1 MSYYDRLKEK
11 IADYIVRDEVV
22 EDDKVISAYTLFKSL
37 DSAENELKNDESKN
51 ALLDKLN
58 SFFPDVKETLKKGI
72 INKKKFSQ
80 VIRNKNKFDKII
92 YCWER
97 HNKTPQLLLCRKFN
111 RENTEFVSLYRPIG
125 DEDIYTDRREELDP
139 SIIEECRDELMTSFD
154 IVEFYLKLS
163 KQFDK
168 TEFSQK
174 ITNGD
179 FYFSISWN
187 DFSLA
192 NHYIDLTEEADPENY
207 QNAKCFGKDKTIK
220 DIIKENEE
228 TILRNTP
235 IKLKKLDPF
244 FVALVKRYKSK
255 EIQKT
260 YKKEA

>member
-22 EDDKVISAYTLFKSL
+22 ENDKVISAYTLFKSL
-37 DSAENELKNDESKN
+37 DSAENELNDDEGKS

-72 INKKKFSQ
+72 INKKKFSK

-92 YCWER
+92 YCWQR

-125 DEDIYTDRREELDP
+125 DEDIYIDRREELDP

-168 TEFSQK
+168 TKFSQK
-174 ITNGD
+174 IINGD
-179 FYFSISWN
+179 FCFSIYWSN
-187 DFSLA
+187 SVD
-192 NHYIDLTEEADPENY
+192 HYIELTEEADPEKY
-207 QNAKCFGKDKTIK
+207 QNAKCFGKDKTIR

-228 TILRNTP
+228 AILKNTP
-235 IKLKKLDPF
+235 IKLKNLDPF
-244 FVALVKRYKSK
+244 FVALVERYREK
-255 EIQKT
+255 ENQKV
-260 YKKEA
+260 YKKD

>member
-37 DSAENELKNDESKN
+37 DSAENELKDDESKN

-92 YCWER
+92 YCWKR
-97 HNKTPQLLLCRKFN
+97 HNKTPELLLCRKFN

-163 KQFDK
+163 KQFDETK
-168 TEFSQK
+168 FSQK
-174 ITNGD
+174 FTNGD
-179 FYFSISWN
+179 FCFSIYWSN
-187 DFSLA
+187 SADH
-192 NHYIDLTEEADPENY
+192 NIDLTEEADPENY

-235 IKLKKLDPF
+235 IKLKNLDPF